1 MKNKKL
7 LSLAMLGLISVGMF
21 GCSNQKAPET
31 LQNEIVENQ
40 TSQETEN
47 KTEDK
52 TEDKTEEKAV
62 DLAGIIAQIKTDI
75 TEMPMTMELTAE
87 ELPML
92 YGEDFTADKVED
104 FAVLAPMMQSTTE
117 VAIFKAKDGDT
128 QTIKDALQTRIEN
141 QMSVFETYL
150 EDQYEIISN
159 AQIFEADDYVYLISA
174 DETNFEVMQGIIETA
189 LSQAE

>member
-31 LQNEIVENQ
+31 PQNEIVENQ

-47 KTEDK
+47 K

>member
-1 MKNKKL
+1 
-7 LSLAMLGLISVGMF
+7 
-21 GCSNQKAPET
+21 
-31 LQNEIVENQ
+31 
-40 TSQETEN
+40 
-47 KTEDK
+47 
-52 TEDKTEEKAV
+52 
-62 DLAGIIAQIKTDI
+62 
-75 TEMPMTMELTAE
+75 MPMTMELTAE